1 MYFRRII
8 SANLVLSVT
17 QWHTLLSIAT
27 VLCSEH
33 SRVEEI
39 QKTRTVIWECVK
51 TLITSHYVSLSNFT
65 SVRHLV
71 LRYLHG

>member
-1 MYFRRII
+1 MVRQVIN
-8 SANLVLSVT
+8 ANLTLSVT

-33 SRVEEI
+33 SRQDEMH
-39 QKTRTVIWECVK
+39 KTRTIIWEIVRV
-51 TLITSHYVSLSNFT
+51 LIVSHYVNLSNFT
-65 SVRHLV
+65 SIRHLV